1 MQRKKLAVV
10 IIMDGWGLSEAKEF
24 NAVYQANTPNFDRLC
39 GEYPCTTLQASGEA
53 VGLPEGQM
61 GNSEVGH
68 LNLGS
73 GRIVYQELVRISKAI
88 RDGSFF
94 ENESLVRAAETA
106 KKNGSAVHILGLLSD
121 GGVHSHI
128 DHLHALIKLFKER
141 GVGQV
146 FVHCFL
152 DGRDT
157 PPQSAL
163 KYIEQTQR
171 YLKGYEDARIASV
184 GGRYYG
190 MDRDNRWSRVEKAY
204 NAMVLGKGLTASSAE
219 EAVQLGYGRGEVD
232 ELMLPTVIVSGNGEP
247 VGLIRDGDVC
257 AFANFRSDRA
267 REITAALVE
276 AHFDRFERERF
287 PRLSSFVCMTEYKEE
302 LSEVGIVSV
311 AFPAQRLER
320 VLGAEIEAAG
330 KKQFHTAETEK
341 YAHVTFF
348 FNGGIEEPFEH
359 EDRALIPSPSVATYD
374 LKPEMSAYEVKDVV
388 VNHILSRQY
397 AFVVV
402 NFANADMVGHT
413 GVMAAAVKAV
423 ETVDECVG
431 EVVKATLSVGGCL
444 IITADHGNAE
454 KMWDEQTNS
463 PHTAHTTNP
472 VPCVVVS
479 DDCGPLVKLGKL
491 ADVAPTVLKLLG
503 LEIPE
508 QMDGEVLFDE

>member
-1 MQRKKLAVV
+1 MQRPKTAVVV
-10 IIMDGWGLSEAKEF
+10 IIDGWGLSDAKEY
-24 NAVYQANTPNFDRLC
+24 NAVYQASTPNFDRLC
-39 GEYPCTTLQASGEA
+39 REYPCTRLHASGEA

-68 LNLGS
+68 LNLGT

-94 ENESLVRAAETA
+94 ENEALVQAGEMA
-106 KKNGSAVHILGLLSD
+106 KENGSAVHILGLLSD
-121 GGVHSHI
+121 GGVHAHV

-141 GVGQV
+141 GVGRV

-163 KYIEQTQR
+163 KFVEQTQR
-171 YLKGYEDARIASV
+171 FLKGYEDARIASV

-190 MDRDNRWSRVEKAY
+190 MDRDNRWARVAKAY

-219 EAVQLGYGRGEVD
+219 EAIRLGYGRGEVD
-232 ELMLPTVIVSGNGEP
+232 ELMLPTVIVSSKGEP
-247 VGLIRDGDVC
+247 VGPMRDGDVC
-257 AFANFRSDRA
+257 AFANFRADRA
-267 REITAALVE
+267 REITATLIDPG
-276 AHFDRFERERF
+276 FDQFERERF
-287 PRLSSFVCMTEYKEE
+287 PRLSRLVSMTEYKEE
-302 LSEVGIVSV
+302 FNEEGIVGV
-311 AFPAQRLER
+311 AFPAQKLER

-330 KKQFHTAETEK
+330 RKQFHAAETEK

-348 FNGGIEEPFEH
+348 FNGGVEEPFEH

-413 GVMAAAVKAV
+413 GVMAAAVKSV
-423 ETVDECVG
+423 EVVDECVG
-431 EVVKATLSVGGCL
+431 EVVKATLSVGGCA

-472 VPCVVVS
+472 VPCVVVGG
-479 DDCGPLVKLGKL
+479 DCGPLIERGKL
-491 ADVAPTVLKLLG
+491 ADIAPTVLTILG
-503 LEIPE
+503 LKIPE
-508 QMDGEVLFDE
+508 QMNGEVLFGT